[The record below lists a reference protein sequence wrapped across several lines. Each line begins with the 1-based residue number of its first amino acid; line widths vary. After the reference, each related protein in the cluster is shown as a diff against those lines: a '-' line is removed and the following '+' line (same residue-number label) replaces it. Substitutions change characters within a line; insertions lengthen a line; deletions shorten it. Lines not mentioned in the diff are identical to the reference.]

1 MTYYAVAI
9 RPIYLSDPDEISVRL
24 GSGRRPR
31 AVVSALD
38 GDAQTCLDADGRLL
52 RLLLADSK
60 VLRLGQ
66 RLAGL
71 PVIGPPPP
79 PTPAN
84 LIGYDLTARIASLFL
99 VSTPDSAIVQR
110 LSRPAHLDFD
120 ASGRLLA
127 VRIPAGPTARRQPDL
142 YRALAF
148 LM

>member
-1 MTYYAVAI
+1 MTYYAVVI
-9 RPIYLSDPDEISVRL
+9 RPAYLSDPDEISVRL

-31 AVVSALD
+31 AVVSTLD
-38 GDAQTCLDADGRLL
+38 GNAQACLDADGRLL

-71 PVIGPPPP
+71 PVIGAPPP
-79 PTPAN
+79 PTSAG
-84 LIGYDLTARIASLFL
+84 LIQYDLAGRIASLFL

-110 LSRPAHLDFD
+110 LPRPAHLDFD
-120 ASGRLLA
+120 ANGHLVA
-127 VRIPAGPTARRQPDL
+127 VRIPAGPTARREPDL

-148 LM
+148 LT